1 MQSGLDKRA
10 ACHSFVFPV
19 TAGRAA
25 TIASNQAYIPRDTL
39 MSLLSTRRPAVLAA
53 LGLACGAL
61 LWGGLPGDGRAADPT
76 QPAPT
81 ERYAPTP
88 EELQASYQRAQA
100 TRPPGG
106 VYKARIEPHWFHY
119 NTRFWYRNDLA
130 GGARE
135 FVVINAEAGKREA
148 AFDHKKLAAG
158 LSKAAG
164 KDYSAERLPFDAID
178 FIDDGKAVR
187 FKVGDTTWKCD
198 LPSYECSKTDAK
210 SQPAPADAPASAA
223 DADETARLESP
234 WPDGLA
240 PDAEQRTAF
249 QQPQRPADRTERRS
263 PDGAWTAFVKDGN
276 VFVRDRD
283 GKETQLS
290 KDDKEGLAYGM
301 LSWSADSKAL
311 VAFRIEPGD
320 RKEVYLIESSPAGG
334 GRARLRTRPYDL
346 PGDKFTSYELHLF
359 DPAGA
364 KEVKCDVEKIDFG
377 RPSPRWQRDG
387 HAFTYEK
394 TDRGHQRFRL
404 IEVDAV
410 SGTTR
415 NIIDEKSGTFIWT
428 AHTENVGIAPVTW
441 LKGDN
446 EIIYVSERDGW
457 RHLYLIDP
465 KDGKVKSQ
473 IAKGDYVVRGVER
486 IDEDKRQV
494 WFRASGKNP
503 GQDPYFNQYYRVNF
517 DGSGL
522 VALTEGNGDHFQ
534 GGGRGGPRGGGAGG
548 PQFSPDRGYLIDTYS
563 RVDLPPV
570 HELRRASDGGLVC
583 KLEEADIS
591 ELKSSGWEPP
601 EVFVAKGRDGKTDIW
616 GVINR
621 PPHLDPN
628 KKYPVIEYIYAG
640 PQGSFVPKPFS
651 AARRFAAL
659 TELGFIVVQIDG
671 MGTANRSKAF
681 HDVCWHNLKDAGF
694 PDRILWHK
702 AVAQKYPYYD
712 TSRVGIYGTSA
723 GGQNS
728 TGALLFHGDF
738 YKAAVS
744 ACGCHDNRMD
754 KASWNEQW
762 MGYPVGPQY
771 AESSNIDHAAN
782 LTGKLLLIVGE
793 MDTNVPPESTMRLVD
808 ALVKA
813 RKDFDLLVVPGMGHS
828 DGGEYGRRRLQ
839 DFFVRHLHGVPPPD
853 RNAPARLGGT

>member
-1 MQSGLDKRA
+1 
-10 ACHSFVFPV
+10 V
-19 TAGRAA
+19 A
-25 TIASNQAYIPRDTL
+25 TIVSKQDYIPRATF
-39 MSLLSTRRPAVLAA
+39 MSMPSIRRPTALWV

-61 LWGGLPGDGRAADPT
+61 LWGGLPGDDRAADPAR
-76 QPAPT
+76 PAPS
-81 ERYAPTP
+81 EKYAPTP

-100 TRPPGG
+100 TRPAGG
-106 VYKARIEPHWFHY
+106 VYKTRVEPHWFHD

-130 GGARE
+130 RGARE
-135 FVVINAEAGKREA
+135 FVMVDAEAGKREP

-187 FKVGDTTWKCD
+187 FKVGDTAWKCD
-198 LPSYECSKTDAK
+198 LSSYECSKTAAK
-210 SQPAPADAPASAA
+210 SQPAPADVPAAGA
-223 DADETARLESP
+223 DADEAARLESP

-240 PDAEQRTAF
+240 PDAEQPTMF
-249 QQPQRPADRTERRS
+249 QQPQRPVDRAERRS

-276 VFVRDRD
+276 AFVRDKD
-283 GKETQLS
+283 GKETQLTKDG
-290 KDDKEGLAYGM
+290 KDDAAYRM
-301 LSWSADSKAL
+301 LSRSPDSRAL
-311 VAFRIEPGD
+311 VAFRMEPGEHKDVYLIQSSPPEGGRAVFRTRHYELPGD
-320 RKEVYLIESSPAGG
+320 RF
-334 GRARLRTRPYDL
+334 D
-346 PGDKFTSYELHLF
+346 SYELHLF
-359 DPAGA
+359 DPAGG
-364 KEVKCDVEKIDFG
+364 KEIKCDVEKIDFG
-377 RPSPRWQRDG
+377 VPQPRWHHDG
-387 HAFTYEK
+387 HTFTYQK

-410 SGTTR
+410 TGTAR
-415 NIIDEKSGTFIWT
+415 NIIDEKSPTFIWT
-428 AHTENVGIAPVTW
+428 AHTEGVNVPHVTW
-441 LKGDN
+441 LKGDT
-446 EIIYVSERDGW
+446 EIIYASERDGW
-457 RHLYLIDP
+457 RHLYLIDA
-465 KDGKVKSQ
+465 KDGKVKNQ
-473 IAKGDYVVRGVER
+473 ITKGDYVVRGVER

-503 GQDPYFNQYYRVNF
+503 GQDPYLNHYYRVNF

-534 GGGRGGPRGGGAGG
+534 GGGRGGPRGSGAGS
-548 PQFSPDRGYLIDTYS
+548 PQFSPDRKYLIDTYS
-563 RVDLPPV
+563 RVDMAPV

-591 ELKSSGWEPP
+591 ELKSSGWEAP
-601 EVFVAKGRDGKTDIW
+601 EVFVAKGRDGTTDIW
-616 GVINR
+616 GIIQR
-621 PPHLDPN
+621 PPRLDPN

-640 PQGSFVPKPFS
+640 PHGSHVPKTFS

-712 TSRVGIYGTSA
+712 ISRVGIYGTSA

-728 TGALLFHGDF
+728 TGAVLFHGDF

-771 AESSNIDHAAN
+771 AESSNIDHAGN
-782 LTGKLLLIVGE
+782 LAGKLLLIVGE

-808 ALVKA
+808 ALIKA
-813 RKDFDLLVVPGMGHS
+813 GKDFELLVVPGMGHS
-828 DGGEYGRRRLQ
+828 DGGPYGRRRLQ
-839 DFFVRHLHGVPPPD
+839 DFFVRHLHGVAPPD
-853 RNAPARLGGT
+853 RNAAPRLGGT